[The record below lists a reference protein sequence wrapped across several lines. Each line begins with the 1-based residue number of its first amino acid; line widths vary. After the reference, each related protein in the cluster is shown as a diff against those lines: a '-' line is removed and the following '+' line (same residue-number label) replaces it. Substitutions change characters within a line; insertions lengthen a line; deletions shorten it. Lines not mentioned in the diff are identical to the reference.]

1 MPDLSVIG
9 QAAGNG
15 GVLAGR
21 VGGAVLATMR
31 TRIPLTQ
38 EDLAERLQVS
48 PTTVQAWER
57 GRKPL
62 INMPFARLQSLRRE
76 LDAVGADPGLL
87 RLWDKALHTDVIL
100 AALDT
105 PSPWSSP
112 TERQPNCC
120 PGHSAGNCPASSPRR
135 TPTFRSDEGNSPRS
149 RQPCARSRTGQAW
162 TGSDH

>member
-1 MPDLSVIG
+1 MPHMPDLSVIR
-9 QAAGNG
+9 QTASNG

-62 INMPFARLQSLRRE
+62 INMPFARLQNLRRE
-76 LDAVGADPGLL
+76 LDSVGAAPGLL
-87 RLWDKALHTDVIL
+87 RLWDKALEADVIL
-100 AALDT
+100 ATLDT
-105 PSPWSSP
+105 PDP
-112 TERQPNCC
+112 ERHPL
-120 PGHSAGNCPASSPRR
+120 
-135 TPTFRSDEGNSPRS
+135 
-149 RQPCARSRTGQAW
+149 
-162 TGSDH
+162 